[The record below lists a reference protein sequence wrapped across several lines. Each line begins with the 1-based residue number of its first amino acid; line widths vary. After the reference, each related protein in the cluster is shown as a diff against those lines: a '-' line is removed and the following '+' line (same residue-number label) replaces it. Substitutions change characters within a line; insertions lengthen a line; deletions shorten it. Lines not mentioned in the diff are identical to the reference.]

1 MMGAFLYGV
10 LLQWKL
16 DLRNK
21 GILLTYYVV
30 PLVFF
35 GFMGG
40 IFTSITPD
48 TKSTL
53 IQSMSIFGV
62 TMGATLGTPIPI
74 LETYG
79 SELKKAYQIGD
90 IPMYIPIINNLISA
104 FVHLFIMSTIIYFIA
119 PVAFNASVPENTIMY
134 FSILAI
140 FIVTSLSVGAILGLA
155 IKTTSKLTMVSQLIF
170 LPSLM
175 LSGIMFPAKMLPKPL
190 VAAGK
195 IFPSTWGFEM
205 MKENSIKFNLMLPLL
220 IIIIICVCISA
231 WRIKKI
237 KVD

>member
-1 MMGAFLYGV
+1 MRAFLYGV

-21 GILLTYYVV
+21 GVLLTYYVV

-48 TKSTL
+48 AKDTL

-62 TMGATLGTPIPI
+62 TMGAILGAPIPI
-74 LETYG
+74 SETYG
-79 SELKKAYQIGD
+79 SELKKAYHIGG
-90 IPMYIPIINNLISA
+90 IPMFIPVINNFISA

-119 PVAFNASVPENTIMY
+119 PVAFNAAVPKNTVMY
-134 FSILAI
+134 FIMLAI
-140 FIVTSLSVGAILGLA
+140 FIVTSLSIGGILGLT
-155 IKTTSKLTMVSQLIF
+155 IKTTSKLTMVSQFIF

-175 LSGIMFPAKMLPKPL
+175 LSGIMFPVKMLPKPL
-190 VAAGK
+190 ATAGK
-195 IFPSTWGFEM
+195 IFPATWGFEI
-205 MKENSIKFNLMLPLL
+205 MKVNRMEFKLIFPLL
-220 IIIIICVCISA
+220 IIIFICTCTSA
-231 WRIKKI
+231 WRIKKL
-237 KVD
+237 KMAS

>member
-1 MMGAFLYGV
+1 MGAFLYGV

-48 TKSTL
+48 TKDTL

-62 TMGATLGTPIPI
+62 TMGAVLGAPIPI
-74 LETYG
+74 SETYG
-79 SELKKAYQIGD
+79 SELKKAYKIGG
-90 IPMYIPIINNLISA
+90 IPMYIPVINNLISA
-104 FVHLFIMSTIIYFIA
+104 FVHLFIMSTLIYFIA
-119 PVAFNASVPENTIMY
+119 PVAFNAAVPGNSIIY
-134 FSILAI
+134 FIKLAI
-140 FIVTSLSVGAILGLA
+140 FIVTSLSIGVILGLT
-155 IKTTSKLTMVSQLIF
+155 IKTTAKLTMVSQFIF

-175 LSGIMFPAKMLPKPL
+175 LSGIMFPAKMLPRSL
-190 VAAGK
+190 VAVGK
-195 IFPSTWGFEM
+195 IFPATWGFEIL
-205 MKENSIKFNLMLPLL
+205 KESKIEFKLMLPLL
-220 IIIIICVCISA
+220 IIIILCACTSA
-231 WRIKKI
+231 WRIKKL

>member
-1 MMGAFLYGV
+1 MMEAFLYGI

-21 GILLTYYVV
+21 GILLTYYVI

-35 GFMGG
+35 GFMSV

-62 TMGATLGTPIPI
+62 TMGAILGAPASIS
-74 LETYG
+74 ETYK
-79 SELKKAYQIGD
+79 SELKKSYQIGG
-90 IPMYIPIINNLISA
+90 IPMCIPVINNLISA
-104 FVHLFIMSTIIYFIA
+104 FVHLLIMSTIIYFIA
-119 PVAFNASVPENTIMY
+119 PLAFKASLPKNTTMY
-134 FSILAI
+134 FIMLAI
-140 FIVTSLSVGAILGLA
+140 FIIASLSIGAILGLT

-175 LSGIMFPAKMLPKPL
+175 LSGIMFPTKMLPKHL
-190 VAAGK
+190 TAVGK
-195 IFPSTWGFEM
+195 IFPAALGFEM
-205 MKENSIKFNLMLPLL
+205 MKENSMNFKLLLPLL
-220 IIIIICVCISA
+220 IIIIICGALGS
-231 WRIKKI
+231 
-237 KVD
+237 